1 MNREIAT
8 FSILLLT
15 FPLFLLSQTGPGGVG
30 TRDGSSNLVIWLR
43 ADDLNADGDITNNP
57 ANGSLV
63 TTWSDFS
70 GNTNNFTQTG
80 ANRPTYNTTGAFNA
94 VNFNAAPA
102 TPQFMNSSI
111 TGMFANGSV
120 FFALNPVNSG
130 QSNTLF
136 DNPTASLRVEQW
148 SNTNRVGYT
157 RYGVADYRTTIA
169 PPFNTNS
176 IFSYHKNTTN
186 TNLEVNVNANTDN
199 INIGST
205 TVGIPYDRIGR
216 NSNGSDEASGNF
228 FEVILFNTSVNDA
241 QKIIIDNYLSAKYGN
256 ITIANNI
263 YNEDNAGAGN
273 YDHDVAGIGRIDAA
287 NLHTDA
293 QGTGIVRILNP
304 SNLGNNEFLIWGH
317 DNAILQLNTGLNAPE
332 IIYTRL
338 NRTWRVSEVNT
349 AGTGINVG
357 NIDMR
362 FDLTG
367 IAGVTVGNLRLLI
380 DTDNDGSFDDE
391 TPISGATDLGS
402 NVYSFN
408 AVSDIRNNRRFT
420 IGLATTT
427 IITNRKITTRVNN

>member
-1 MNREIAT
+1 M
-8 FSILLLT
+8 
-15 FPLFLLSQTGPGGVG
+15 FPIFLLSQTGPGGVG
-30 TRDGSSNLVIWLR
+30 ARDGSSNLIIWLR
-43 ADDLNADGDITNNP
+43 ADDLNADGDNTNNP

-70 GNTNNFTQTG
+70 GNTNNFTQAG

-102 TPQFMNSSI
+102 TPQFMNGSI
-111 TGMFANGSV
+111 TGMFPNGSV
-120 FFALNPVNSG
+120 FFALTPVNSG

-157 RYGVADYRTTIA
+157 RYGVADYTTTIA
-169 PPFNTNS
+169 PPFGTNS
-176 IFSYHKNTTN
+176 IFSYHKNTGS
-186 TNLEVNVNANTDN
+186 TNLQVNVNANVQN
-199 INIGST
+199 INIGTT

-228 FEVILFNTSVNDA
+228 YEIILFNSMVNDA

-273 YDHDVAGIGRIDAA
+273 YDHEVAGIGRIDAS

-317 DNAILQLNTGLNAPE
+317 DNAALQLNTGLNAPE

-338 NRTWRVSEVNT
+338 SRTWRVSEVST
-349 AGTGINVG
+349 AGSAINVG

-391 TPISGATDLGS
+391 TPISGAIDLGS
-402 NVYSFN
+402 NIYSFN